1 MKKRILKKKQKGKK
15 PKIRWNDV
23 WGAWEY
29 FCPVCNAEFDM
40 SLYLEYRQFCSRCGQ
55 KIDWSDEER

>member
-1 MKKRILKKKQKGKK
+1 MQKRILKKKPKGKK
-15 PKIRWNDV
+15 TKIRWNDV
-23 WGAWEY
+23 WGCWEH

-55 KIDWSDEER
+55 KIDWSDEE